1 MEPDDPRIRLL
12 EGSGFHYNKP
22 AGCYVHRTAGRVISQ
37 ETVAAHDLAWLEAW
51 IAGK

>member
-12 EGSGFHYNKP
+12 EASGFRYNKP
-22 AGCYVHRTAGRVISQ
+22 AGCWVHRTTGRVISQ
-37 ETVAAHDLAWLEAW
+37 GTVAAHDLAWLTAW